1 MKHKPATDTA
11 KLDTEQRNSAS
22 RNLDQLSS
30 LEIARIMNM
39 EDAKVARAVKKALP
53 QIARAIDSIADSLL
67 RGGRLIYVGAGTSG
81 RIGALDAVEC
91 PPTFNLAADRI
102 RFVMAGG
109 ERALGAAIEADE
121 DSPADGRD
129 DLARHKPGRRDV
141 VVGIA
146 ASGRTPYTVAALEY
160 ARSKGS
166 RTIAIACNRDT
177 PLQHS
182 SEIGIVVET
191 GPEVLTG
198 STRMKA
204 GTAQKMVVNMLSTGA
219 MARIGLVYENLMI
232 NVHLKNS
239 KLAERGIR
247 IVMQAAGLG
256 YAASVKALDNAG
268 GSVQVAIVM
277 SKTGL
282 TRAQAKKRLRQTLGI
297 VGAALK

>member
-1 MKHKPATDTA
+1 MKHKPANDTA
-11 KLDTEQRNSAS
+11 KLDTEQRNAAS

-30 LEIARIMNM
+30 LEIAGIMNT

-53 QIARAIDSIADSLL
+53 QIAHAIDAIADSLL
-67 RGGRLIYVGAGTSG
+67 QGGRLIYVGAGTSG

-91 PPTFNLAADRI
+91 PPTFNLAPGRI

-109 ERALGAAIEADE
+109 EKALGAAIEADE
-121 DSPADGRD
+121 DSKVDGRD
-129 DLARHKPGRRDV
+129 DLARHRPGRRDV

-160 ARSKGS
+160 ARAKGS

-177 PLQHS
+177 PLEGAS
-182 SEIGIVVET
+182 DIGIVVET

-232 NVHLKNS
+232 NVHL
-239 KLAERGIR
+239 
-247 IVMQAAGLG
+247 
-256 YAASVKALDNAG
+256 
-268 GSVQVAIVM
+268 
-277 SKTGL
+277 
-282 TRAQAKKRLRQTLGI
+282 
-297 VGAALK
+297 